1 MPKTFRLGESV
12 EYDGPKGRVRGKIR
26 RKLTGRTRIKDRD
39 VEASEK
45 DPQYL
50 VANDATGE
58 EDAVRPDSLDK
69 VD

>member
-1 MPKTFRLGESV
+1 MPKTFRLGEPV
-12 EYDGPKGRVRGKIR
+12 EYDGPEGRVRGKVR
-26 RKLTGRTRIKDRD
+26 KKLTGRTRVKGRD
-39 VEASEK
+39 VEASET

-58 EDAVRPDSLDK
+58 EDAYRPDSLDK